1 MRVLSRRDGNPGPF
15 RAGRSRKVTAMSKTD
30 KTAPFHVKQAEHP
43 DEWWRPEFRCTCP
56 LCKEPQRQASRRRR
70 REEKR
75 QLCDWRRE
83 YE

>member
-1 MRVLSRRDGNPGPF
+1 MSR
-15 RAGRSRKVTAMSKTD
+15 TD
-30 KTAPFHVKQAEHP
+30 KTAPYRVKQAEHP

-75 QLCDWRRE
+75 SLRDIDRE
-83 YE
+83 FE